1 MEKQTG
7 SFIALLPILLF
18 LGIFI
23 GSGVYYHQQAVDFA
37 FYQIKAPVAIL
48 PAIILAFIL
57 AKGKTNSKIETF
69 VKGVGDQ
76 NIILMCLVFLLA
88 GAFASVTKSIGG
100 VDATVNIGLSV
111 IPASLLLPGIFI
123 ISAFIATA
131 MGTSMG
137 TIAAVAPLA
146 LQVAVTAGLP
156 EAVCIGAVIGGAMF
170 GDNLSVISDTTI
182 AATRTQGCDLKDKFR
197 ENIKIAAPAAVL
209 TIILLFVMGEPGQA
223 IEAKPVNG
231 WLALPYLIVL
241 ALAVMGLNV
250 LTVLMIGIA
259 VSGVM
264 GMLVTPDYGLETLSK
279 NIYAGYEGMLEIMV
293 LSMLIGGLAMIMKQQ
308 GGMQWVIDKITRLG
322 KNTAN
327 KSQKAGEASVGL
339 LAAIS
344 GIFTANNT
352 IAIIIAGGVAKDV
365 SQHYG
370 ISSKRS
376 ASLLDIFACVVQ
388 GLLPYGAQ
396 ILLAGSIA
404 GLSPLALIG
413 NVYYCWV
420 LGGVA
425 ILVIGLG
432 LFSSK
437 TAVTQSEA
445 LKEQSVSS

>member
-1 MEKQTG
+1 MEKQNG
-7 SFIALLPILLF
+7 SFLALLPILLF

-48 PAIILAFIL
+48 PAIILAFLL
-57 AKGKTNSKIETF
+57 AKGKVGGKIETF

-100 VDATVNIGLSV
+100 VDATVNMGLSV
-111 IPASLLLPGIFI
+111 IPDSLLLPGIFI

-146 LQVAVTAGLP
+146 LQVAVSAGLP

-170 GDNLSVISDTTI
+170 GDNLSIISDTTI
-182 AATRTQGCDLKDKFR
+182 AATRTQGCDVKDKFR
-197 ENIKIAAPAAVL
+197 ENIKIAAPAALL
-209 TIILLFVMGEPGQA
+209 TIVALFVIGEPGQV
-223 IEAKPVNG
+223 IEAKPVNS

-241 ALAVMGLNV
+241 LLAVMGFNV
-250 LTVLMIGIA
+250 LAVLMAGIA
-259 VSGVM
+259 VSGLM
-264 GMLVTPDYGLETLSK
+264 GIMINPDYGLETFSK

-293 LSMLIGGLAMIMKQQ
+293 LSMLIGGLAMMMKQQ
-308 GGMQWVIDKITRLG
+308 GGMQWIINKITR
-322 KNTAN
+322 TSQATVN
-327 KSQKAGEASVGL
+327 KSQKAGEASIGI
-339 LAAIS
+339 LATIC
-344 GIFTANNT
+344 GVFTANNT

-370 ISSKRS
+370 ITSKRS

-388 GLLPYGAQ
+388 GILPYGAQ

-404 GLSPLALIG
+404 GLSPLVLVG

-420 LGGVA
+420 LGVVA
-425 ILVIGLG
+425 VVVIALG
-432 LFSSK
+432 LFSNK
-437 TAVTQSEA
+437 SEISTSEV
-445 LKEQSVSS
+445 LNEKSI